1 MVYKFV
7 DKTLVTLAG
16 PQSWGCRG
24 WNAVHA
30 RDDWSV
36 TAPAT
41 GRWDHPIWSG
51 LVLSCLVLSC
61 QVGSGLVELVLVRSC
76 WVGSG
81 LVGLGQVWSCPV
93 RLGQVRSGWVGSDL
107 LGLGLVGLG
116 LVLLG
121 LVRLGLALLGWFWSC
136 WVWSGWVWSGQVGSG
151 LVGFQSRCILG
162 QVRLGLV
169 SCGWVGMGLV
179 ALWWWWSL
187 YCPVLQGLW
196 GEVQQ
201 ISHLLHFFFLVPS
214 PPPPPLILF
223 PSQAEILLHSPVPLF
238 RSVLLKMVLCGSA
251 SRYECGRAFPG
262 KQHWA
267 HFSDEF
273 LGSTVR
279 PLSLCWIKGVYV
291 FSCNVPIALLAR
303 WPVELFF
310 CTCYCGNMGG
320 GIDTRIKV
328 STESELWRRIFS
340 CCFCQGLAVTVW
352 GDPVWLT
359 RC

>member
-51 LVLSCLVLSC
+51 LVFSCLVLSC

-93 RLGQVRSGWVGSDL
+93 RLGQVRSGWVGSGQVGSDL

-121 LVRLGLALLGWFWSC
+121 LVKLGLAFLGWFWSC

-151 LVGFQSRCILG
+151 LVGFWSCCIW
-162 QVRLGLV
+162 
-169 SCGWVGMGLV
+169 SGWVWPCWVGSGLLGSGWV
-179 ALWWWWSL
+179 WSGVGGLGWVWSL
-187 YCPVLQGLW
+187 CGDGGASIAQSCKDY
-196 GEVQQ
+196 GERFNKSATFCTF
-201 ISHLLHFFFLVPS
+201 IFWS
-214 PPPPPLILF
+214 PPPHLL
-223 PSQAEILLHSPVPLF
+223 PSF
-238 RSVLLKMVLCGSA
+238 YFLLKQRSSCTHQSHSLGQFCWRWSCVAQQADTNVDERSPESSIELISLMSSWAAQSGHSHCVGS
-251 SRYECGRAFPG
+251 RAYMC
-262 KQHWA
+262 
-267 HFSDEF
+267 S
-273 LGSTVR
+273 
-279 PLSLCWIKGVYV
+279 
-291 FSCNVPIALLAR
+291 
-303 WPVELFF
+303 
-310 CTCYCGNMGG
+310 
-320 GIDTRIKV
+320 
-328 STESELWRRIFS
+328 
-340 CCFCQGLAVTVW
+340 AVTCQLHFWQDDQLNFFFVLATVVTW
-352 GDPVWLT
+352 GVE
-359 RC
+359 

>member
-1 MVYKFV
+1 MQEMI
-7 DKTLVTLAG
+7 DLSQHQQQEGETIL
-16 PQSWGCRG
+16 
-24 WNAVHA
+24 
-30 RDDWSV
+30 
-36 TAPAT
+36 
-41 GRWDHPIWSG
+41 SG

-61 QVGSGLVELVLVRSC
+61 LILSGWVRSC

-81 LVGLGQVWSCPV
+81 QV
-93 RLGQVRSGWVGSDL
+93 
-107 LGLGLVGLG
+107 
-116 LVLLG
+116 
-121 LVRLGLALLGWFWSC
+121 LLGWFWSC
-136 WVWSGWVWSGQVGSG
+136 WVGSGLVLSGQVGSGQVWLGWVWSARVGSGWVGSGLVGSGQVRSGLVGLVLVLLGVVRLGLVWSGWVWSCWVPVSLYLGSG
-151 LVGFQSRCILG
+151 L
-162 QVRLGLV
+162 VRLGLV
-169 SCGWVGMGLV
+169 WCGWVGMGLV

-303 WPVELFF
+303 WPAELFF
-310 CTCYCGNMGG
+310 F
-320 GIDTRIKV
+320 
-328 STESELWRRIFS
+328 L
-340 CCFCQGLAVTVW
+340 LATVITW
-352 GDPVWLT
+352 GVE
-359 RC
+359 

>member
-1 MVYKFV
+1 MQRMECSSCKRWLICHSTSNRKVRPSY
-7 DKTLVTLAG
+7 LV
-16 PQSWGCRG
+16 
-24 WNAVHA
+24 
-30 RDDWSV
+30 WSC
-36 TAPAT
+36 
-41 GRWDHPIWSG
+41 

-162 QVRLGLV
+162 QVW
-169 SCGWVGMGLV
+169 SGWVWSGVGGLGWV
-179 ALWWWWSL
+179 WSL
-187 YCPVLQGLW
+187 CGDGGASIVQSCKDY
-196 GEVQQ
+196 GERFNKSATFCTF
-201 ISHLLHFFFLVPS
+201 IFWS
-214 PPPPPLILF
+214 PPPNFLPWF
-223 PSQAEILLHSPVPLF
+223 YF
-238 RSVLLKMVLCGSA
+238 LLKQRSSCTHQSHSLGQFCWRWSCVAQQADTNVDERSPESSIELISLMSSWAAQSGHSHCVGS
-251 SRYECGRAFPG
+251 RAYMCSAVMC
-262 KQHWA
+262 QL
-267 HFSDEF
+267 HFWQDDQLNF
-273 LGSTVR
+273 
-279 PLSLCWIKGVYV
+279 
-291 FSCNVPIALLAR
+291 
-303 WPVELFF
+303 FF
-310 CTCYCGNMGG
+310 CTCYCDNMGG